1 MNFLV
6 VSENLKDVL
15 SEEVGS
21 RVVYD
26 KDVAAAL
33 GMSSESYAQLKRRNS
48 IPYEA
53 IACFCGKR
61 NISINWILFN
71 QLPKSLEENTEK
83 YARIKYFKDVYTSA
97 GGGAWNERDNYE
109 YINIQT
115 NLPKQYTDNF
125 HIINVI
131 GDSMEPTLK
140 DKELIVCDRNQTQI
154 QNNQIYIINTPNS
167 GLLVKR
173 LNQKDENIEVISDNQ
188 NYKKEILNIHQD
200 IEIVGRVIGRVE

>member
-1 MNFLV
+1 MCNFL
-6 VSENLKDVL
+6 SLKTDDFCASL
-15 SEEVGS
+15 
-21 RVVYD
+21 D
-26 KDVAAAL
+26 K
-33 GMSSESYAQLKRRNS
+33 
-48 IPYEA
+48 
-53 IACFCGKR
+53 
-61 NISINWILFN
+61 
-71 QLPKSLEENTEK
+71 
-83 YARIKYFKDVYTSA
+83 
-97 GGGAWNERDNYE
+97 